1 MTAKSN
7 QNQTIESGFPSSDT
21 RQGIELNGN
30 DYARLLQTK
39 ILDMDH
45 KCPSLFTFSF
55 NYSSDQIFKIALGT
69 LRPILYVRQF

>member
-30 DYARLLQTK
+30 DYARLIQTK

-45 KCPSLFTFSF
+45 
-55 NYSSDQIFKIALGT
+55 
-69 LRPILYVRQF
+69 